1 MKPHIAPLT
10 LFLLTACASTPDRLA
25 DRECAVT
32 MAVLTPI
39 LNAAH
44 ESGDS
49 AELARRTSLWPEN
62 GAQAWA
68 YARQMGFDPV
78 WRSGATDQALRRA
91 YWQAYRPMQRQAGL
105 SRAERE
111 FRAWQAAYSEVG
123 DDRIFADEGL
133 WTAFFDTN
141 DASIAT
147 PCAQTLSDQHGAA
160 LIRASAP
167 RSDSAVRIEPARPV
181 FSPDGG
187 HALIAARSVYPELNP
202 GDGPRT
208 TGTVWYLTPRS
219 DGTWRVMSAR
229 RTDLE

>member
-1 MKPHIAPLT
+1 MKPLIAPLA

-49 AELARRTSLWPEN
+49 AELARRTSLWPQEDS
-62 GAQAWA
+62 QAWA
-68 YARQMGFDPV
+68 YARRMGFDPV

-105 SRAERE
+105 TSAERE

-123 DDRIFADEGL
+123 DDRIFADESL
-133 WTAFFDTN
+133 WTAFFDAN

-147 PCAQTLSDQHGAA
+147 PCVQRLSGD
-160 LIRASAP
+160 
-167 RSDSAVRIEPARPV
+167 
-181 FSPDGG
+181 

-219 DGTWRVMSAR
+219 DGSWRVMSAR